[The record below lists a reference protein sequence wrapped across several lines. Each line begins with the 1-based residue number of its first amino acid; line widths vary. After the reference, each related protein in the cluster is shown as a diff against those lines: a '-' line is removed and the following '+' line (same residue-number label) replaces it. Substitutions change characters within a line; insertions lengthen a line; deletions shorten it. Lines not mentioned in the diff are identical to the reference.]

1 MSWDVVPEG
10 SETSNGAVVSGFGM
24 ALENCK
30 ECSAIWPAELAV
42 LARAARAAK
51 GIVLILLE
59 KARGSPALTRN
70 GIAWEWDGQSSVWTT
85 RSCGSKQKPWFGLL
99 V

>member
-42 LARAARAAK
+42 LARAVR
-51 GIVLILLE
+51 GIVFILLE
-59 KARGSPALTRN
+59 KASSGVDSK
-70 GIAWEWDGQSSVWTT
+70 WDCLGVGWTE
-85 RSCGSKQKPWFGLL
+85 
-99 V
+99 